1 MYRDG
6 GRTKG
11 CRQLCN
17 CVRDGGRI
25 ADVSRESEGLSTRC
39 LYLLTN
45 PDGRG
50 SVAIENAYRGTLGCK
65 PDGDS
70 AAYSIPCAGNY
81 GDSFLKPLH
90 NPSPS

>member
-1 MYRDG
+1 MYHDG
-6 GRTKG
+6 GWTKG

-25 ADVSRESEGLSTRC
+25 ADVSRQREGLATRS
-39 LYLLTN
+39 LNLLTN
-45 PDGRG
+45 TDGRG
-50 SVAIENAYRGTLGCK
+50 SVAIENAYRGSFGCK

-70 AAYSIPCAGNY
+70 TAYSISCAGNY
-81 GDSFLKPLH
+81 GDSFFKPLH